1 MKLLDYLGKV
11 KLKISPKTTSNA
23 SFLGLLSDYA
33 TADLEALN
41 ELNILKTASK
51 SIDLLEEL
59 KNNLNSSTIDS
70 IIKKMQQNGLDDEGI
85 ILAISLYLAFLKK
98 KYDLSKHFVKATPKL
113 SKNQNNP
120 PNTNNKGFK
129 NVVKPKIKTVLKNNS
144 GSKTVL
150 PIKSN
155 PTKSRLVS
163 GITNSM
169 FVQIFNVANIIIMLA
184 LIYLSTLNIVSLQ
197 IITSLFYL
205 QVTLTGLFLFYQ
217 FSSKINFNFTLVINT
232 VVILTQLGVLASYLN
247 VGFLAT
253 AIDVF
258 IISIFVISLHYYY
271 KSSDKIIS
279 DYHFLIS
286 LGFIFM
292 FFVYLVLIGFYTS
305 FANFIIAALVT
316 VQLTLL
322 ISHHT
327 NINED
332 IPMVVSGYTG
342 ILILIASM
350 YFGFNIN
357 LVYSIVFIILINIVT
372 SYLYNIIKLN
382 QLDLRKSLTFII
394 FLSIFSSAIV
404 INLAGITI
412 QTGDLISFGAI
423 YGSALLALNIIRNI
437 RKERPTI
444 TNRITTSAHLLG
456 SHTTMIL
463 SISSLSALLLQ
474 LLTWAG
480 IALAVIIGLSI
491 IIGIIGLFFNR

>member
-1 MKLLDYLGKV
+1 
-11 KLKISPKTTSNA
+11 
-23 SFLGLLSDYA
+23 
-33 TADLEALN
+33 
-41 ELNILKTASK
+41 
-51 SIDLLEEL
+51 
-59 KNNLNSSTIDS
+59 
-70 IIKKMQQNGLDDEGI
+70 
-85 ILAISLYLAFLKK
+85 
-98 KYDLSKHFVKATPKL
+98 
-113 SKNQNNP
+113 
-120 PNTNNKGFK
+120 
-129 NVVKPKIKTVLKNNS
+129 
-144 GSKTVL
+144 
-150 PIKSN
+150 
-155 PTKSRLVS
+155 
-163 GITNSM
+163 M

-327 NINED
+327 NIDED

-480 IALAVIIGLSI
+480 IALAVIVGLSI